1 MTAYEHLL
9 IYGIIKGKQS
19 YLELKVEIDDLLD
32 KLLLESKKDDFT
44 FCYSGGMKRKLNL
57 AIALV
62 GQSKM

>member
-9 IYGIIKGKQS
+9 IYGTIKGKS
-19 YLELKVEIDDLLD
+19 TNDELEEEIDDLLN
-32 KLLLESKKDDFT
+32 KLHLNSKKFLISSG
-44 FCYSGGMKRKLNL
+44 YSGGMKRKLNL